1 MFFIRK
7 NPTEKKLIEL
17 GYDWIV
23 KNYRRQLRGNQLNKA
38 EWQKALDNF
47 YQSVAHKKEG
57 KNNVNVAVRQ
67 TFDDNEVLPA
77 LNVSQI
83 TLPEYDIDFLK
94 NKIFHDYKTTGKPTL
109 SDIDFLYQTFK
120 KEFPK
125 TLRQADLLIDD
136 TARAIDIITEE
147 YSKEK
152 ATLIDAAFEF
162 LRCQG

>member
-1 MFFIRK
+1 MFFVRK
-7 NPTEKKLIEL
+7 NSTEKKLIEL

-23 KNYRRQLRGNQLNKA
+23 KNYRKQLKNKKFNKA

-83 TLPEYDIDFLK
+83 TLPEYDVDFLK
-94 NKIFHDYKTTGKPTL
+94 NKIYHD
-109 SDIDFLYQTFK
+109 
-120 KEFPK
+120 
-125 TLRQADLLIDD
+125 
-136 TARAIDIITEE
+136 
-147 YSKEK
+147 
-152 ATLIDAAFEF
+152 
-162 LRCQG
+162 

>member
-23 KNYRRQLRGNQLNKA
+23 KNYRRQLRNNQLSKA
-38 EWQKALDNF
+38 EWRKALDNF

-94 NKIFHDYKTTGKPTL
+94 NKIYHDYKTTGKPTL
-109 SDIDFLYQTFK
+109 SDIDFLYQIFK
-120 KEFPK
+120 KEFPENI
-125 TLRQADLLIDD
+125 TQPDCPVND
-136 TARAIDIITEE
+136 TDQAIDIITEE
-147 YSKEK
+147 YNKEK
-152 ATLIDAAFEF
+152 AALINAAFEF
-162 LRCQG
+162 LSH